1 MSKRIALVTDDPGWH
16 GRELHDAFA
25 RKGYQCTNVSLTDCY
40 INVGG
45 HQHQGAND
53 KVARKNVTS
62 LHIPG
67 FEESLPDGVFVRGVQ
82 GGTLEEVVF
91 YLDVLHALHELN
103 ILVYNSARAIERS
116 VDKGMTSFLLDRAGI
131 LTPPTWVGNDVH
143 QAYSFIRRELAMGNK
158 VVAKPLFGS
167 QGKDLQL
174 ITKPEDITNFKVYN
188 KIYYLQRFIKTG
200 DQNAFDWRVFVVG
213 DEVIACMKRE
223 GIDWI
228 SNVAN
233 GGKCYSAVINDQFA
247 EISKEAVRA
256 VDMHYAGVDVMQDL
270 DGNLW
275 VTEVNSI
282 PAWKGLESVN
292 KLVVADKL
300 VEDFISSM
308 KIQNNITVA
317 S

>member
-1 MSKRIALVTDDPGWH
+1 MSKHIALVTDDPGWH

-25 RKGYQCTNVSLTDCY
+25 RKGYKCTNVSLTDCN
-40 INVGG
+40 INVGD
-45 HQHQGAND
+45 HDQN
-53 KVARKNVTS
+53 KNASS
-62 LHIPG
+62 LFLPG
-67 FEESLPDGVFVRGVQ
+67 FEDALPDGVFVRGVQ

-91 YLDVLHALHELN
+91 YLDVLHALHELK

-116 VDKGMTSFLLDRAGI
+116 VDKGMTSFLLDQAGI
-131 LTPPTWVGNDVH
+131 HTPPTWVGNDVH
-143 QAYSFIRRELAMGNK
+143 QAYSFIRRELAMGHK

-174 ITKPEDITNFKVYN
+174 INKSEDITNFKVYN
-188 KIYYLQRFIKTG
+188 KIYYLQRFIQTG
-200 DQNAFDWRVFVVG
+200 NESAFDWRIFVI
-213 DEVIACMKRE
+213 DDQVIACMRRE
-223 GIDWI
+223 SMDWI

-247 EISKEAVRA
+247 EIAKDAVRA

-270 DGNLW
+270 DGKLW

-292 KLVVADKL
+292 NLVVADRL
-300 VEDFISSM
+300 AEDFVNCL
-308 KIQNNITVA
+308 QTQADITVA

>member
-1 MSKRIALVTDDPGWH
+1 MSKHIALVTDDPGWH

-25 RKGYQCTNVSLTDCY
+25 RKGYNCKNVSLTDCY

-45 HQHQGAND
+45 HDQNKND
-53 KVARKNVTS
+53 SS
-62 LHIPG
+62 LFVPG
-67 FEESLPDGVFVRGVQ
+67 FEDALPDGVFVRGVQ

-91 YLDVLHALHELN
+91 YLDVLHALHELK

-116 VDKGMTSFLLDRAGI
+116 VDKGMTSFLLDQAGI
-131 LTPPTWVGNDVH
+131 HTPPTWVGNDVH

-174 ITKPEDITNFKVYN
+174 INKPEDITNFKVYN
-188 KIYYLQRFIKTG
+188 KIYYLQRFIPTG
-200 DQNAFDWRVFVVG
+200 NESAFDWRIFVIG
-213 DEVIACMKRE
+213 GRVIASMRRE
-223 GIDWI
+223 GVDWI

-247 EISKEAVRA
+247 EIAKDAVRA

-270 DGNLW
+270 DGKLW

-292 KLVVADKL
+292 NLVVADRL
-300 VEDFISSM
+300 AEDFVNCM
-308 KIQNNITVA
+308 QAQADITVA

>member
-1 MSKRIALVTDDPGWH
+1 MSKHIALVTDDPGWH
-16 GRELHDAFA
+16 GRELHDSFS
-25 RKGYQCTNVSLTDCY
+25 RKGYKCTNVSLTDCY
-40 INVGG
+40 IHVGC
-45 HQHQGAND
+45 HED
-53 KVARKNVTS
+53 ARKSTS
-62 LHIPG
+62 KNINSLYMPG
-67 FEESLPDGVFVRGVQ
+67 FEGALPDGVFVRGVQ

-116 VDKGMTSFLLDRAGI
+116 VDKGMTSFLLDQAGI

-167 QGKDLQL
+167 QGKNLQL

-188 KIYYLQRFIKTG
+188 KIYYLQRFIQTG
-200 DQNAFDWRVFVVG
+200 NESAFDWRVFVIG
-213 DEVIACMKRE
+213 DEVVACMKRE
-223 GIDWI
+223 GMDWI

-233 GGKCYSAVINDQFA
+233 GGKCYSAILNEQFA
-247 EISKEAVRA
+247 SVSKKAVRA

-270 DGNLW
+270 NGKLW

-292 KLVVADKL
+292 SLVVADKL
-300 VEDFISSM
+300 VEDFIKCMRVKNTS
-308 KIQNNITVA
+308 TVA

>member
-1 MSKRIALVTDDPGWH
+1 MSRHIALVTDDPGWH

-25 RKGYQCTNVSLTDCY
+25 RQGYKCTNVSLTDCY

-45 HQHQGAND
+45 QERASKEGAN
-53 KVARKNVTS
+53 KNIQG
-62 LHIPG
+62 LYIPG
-67 FEESLPDGVFVRGVQ
+67 FEDALPDGVFVRGVQ

-91 YLDVLHALHELN
+91 YLDILHALHELK

-116 VDKGMTSFLLDRAGI
+116 VDKGMTSFLLHQAGI

-158 VVAKPLFGS
+158 VVVKPLFGS

-188 KIYYLQRFIKTG
+188 KIYYLQRFIKTS
-200 DQNAFDWRVFVVG
+200 NESAFDWRIFVIG
-213 DEVIACMKRE
+213 DKVVAGMKRE

-247 EISKEAVRA
+247 NISKEAVRA
-256 VDMHYAGVDVMQDL
+256 VEMHYAGVDVMQDM
-270 DGNLW
+270 DGKLW

-292 KLVVADKL
+292 NLVVADML
-300 VEDFISSM
+300 VGDFINNM
-308 KIQNNITVA
+308 QTQNSITVA

>member
-1 MSKRIALVTDDPGWH
+1 VSKHIAIITDDPGWH
-16 GRELHDAFA
+16 GRELHDAFE
-25 RKGYQCTNVSLTDCY
+25 RKGYKCTNVSLADCY

-45 HQHQGAND
+45 QGRN
-53 KVARKNVTS
+53 KKTNSS
-62 LHIPG
+62 LYIPG
-67 FEESLPDGVFVRGVQ
+67 FDNSLPDGVFIRGVQ

-91 YLDVLHALHELN
+91 YLDILHALHELK

-116 VDKGMTSFLLDRAGI
+116 VDKGMTSFLLDQAGI
-131 LTPPTWVGNDVH
+131 QTPPTWVGNDVH

-174 ITKPEDITNFKVYN
+174 INKPEDITNFKVYN
-188 KIYYLQRFIKTG
+188 KIYYLQRFIQTG
-200 DQNAFDWRVFVVG
+200 KENAFDWRVFVVG
-213 DEVIACMKRE
+213 DQVIASMRRE
-223 GIDWI
+223 GMDWI

-247 EISKEAVRA
+247 EIAKDAVRA
-256 VDMHYAGVDVMQDL
+256 VDMHYAGVDIMQDL
-270 DGNLW
+270 DGKLW

-292 KLVVADKL
+292 NLVVADKL
-300 VEDFISSM
+300 VEGFINSM
-308 KIQNNITVA
+308 QVQNNITVA